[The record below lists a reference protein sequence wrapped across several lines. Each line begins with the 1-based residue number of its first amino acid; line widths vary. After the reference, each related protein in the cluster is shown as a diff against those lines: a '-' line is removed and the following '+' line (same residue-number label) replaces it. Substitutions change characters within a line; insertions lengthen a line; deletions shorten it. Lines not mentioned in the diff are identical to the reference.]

1 MDFNLLLVL
10 VIVCLLVTNSVSLYY
25 VYKFGK
31 IILNFE
37 DSVEDA
43 LDDLDTI
50 HEEISQVLET
60 PLFYDSPE
68 VRKVITQIEKA
79 RNIIVNSAD
88 KTAKIFN
95 QIDSEPENLNEDQ
108 KEKLAPINSSVVD
121 QLFERQNR

>member
-43 LDDLDTI
+43 LDQF
-50 HEEISQVLET
+50 EI
-60 PLFYDSPE
+60 LFNEY
-68 VRKVITQIEKA
+68 RKE
-79 RNIIVNSAD
+79 
-88 KTAKIFN
+88 N
-95 QIDSEPENLNEDQ
+95 Q
-108 KEKLAPINSSVVD
+108 
-121 QLFERQNR
+121 